1 MCFVGGVL
9 RPPSSYGFFTMT
21 QEYSVADL
29 AGFRQTVGYAV
40 YAFVIVAIY
49 FLLSLF
55 RYTLC
60 LCVCGCVL
68 VCSIVGGV
76 LASVAPIVHASIS

>member
-1 MCFVGGVL
+1 MGLGLLLLLLLLWGSGLVVCFVGGVL

-60 LCVCGCVL
+60 LCVCVWLC
-68 VCSIVGGV
+68 
-76 LASVAPIVHASIS
+76 AR